1 MEEKDLNYLK
11 QEYAKCFKNGVCIN
25 EQRRNELLQFKEIWE
40 WVFSRDR
47 FISMAS
53 QEEDMKA
60 KSTGELFLQEAYP
73 PSWYWEMPDYYY
85 PGFYSEFLPTDIERF
100 AHIKTEMAEYSR
112 ISSTT
117 TRNEAA
123 LIDLGWHRKK
133 YDILEYYNDNFPN
146 LKIVF
151 NKDNDSVLLVRFNEN
166 NETVGE
172 IEFPFSM
179 ICAVFLKCRELEYK
193 KPYNLRAHDLK
204 ERFPDLIDNK
214 DNTD

>member
-1 MEEKDLNYLK
+1 MEEKTLNYLK
-11 QEYAKCFKNGVCIN
+11 EEYAKCFKGKECIN
-25 EQRRNELLQFKEIWE
+25 PTRAAELFDIKEIRQWL
-40 WVFSRDR
+40 FSKERLE
-47 FISMAS
+47 SNAK
-53 QEEDMKA
+53 QEDDLLL
-60 KSTGELFLQEAYP
+60 KSSAEFFLQKSYP

-133 YDILEYYNDNFPN
+133 YDVLEYYNENFPD

-151 NKDNDSVLLVRFNEN
+151 NKDNDSVLLVKFNES

-193 KPYNLRAHDLK
+193 KPHNLRAHDLK
-204 ERFPDLIDNK
+204 ERFPDLVDK
-214 DNTD
+214 K